1 MVLDDLIAIA
11 EKTQGAYK
19 QTCVRC
25 CMAAGCFSSRSAEI
39 KGALEK
45 SVVAKG
51 LTGSVE
57 VRRVG
62 CLGLCGEG
70 PLVRVVQVT
79 CFTSMS
85 PLKMRL
91 RLSTLWSEELPR

>member
-11 EKTQGAYK
+11 EKTRRSYQ
-19 QTCVRC
+19 QSCVRC
-25 CMAAGCFSSRSAEI
+25 CMAAGCLSSRSSEI
-39 KGALEK
+39 KDALEK

-62 CLGLCGEG
+62 CMGLCGEG
-70 PLVRVVQVT
+70 PLVRVDPGELLYQHVT
-79 CFTSMS
+79 QRV
-85 PLKMRL
+85 RL
-91 RLSTLWSEELPR
+91 RSSRLWPAGLLR